1 MSLET
6 LQVGAGPRMV
16 RPPAEANPHWP
27 HRQWIVPY
35 WTVPYWIRP
44 YWIVIGSALG
54 KTVRKTGK
62 VGASAVM
69 PVA

>member
-1 MSLET
+1 M
-6 LQVGAGPRMV
+6 A
-16 RPPAEANPHWP
+16 

-35 WTVPYWIRP
+35 WTVPQWIAPQWIVPQWTVPYWIRP